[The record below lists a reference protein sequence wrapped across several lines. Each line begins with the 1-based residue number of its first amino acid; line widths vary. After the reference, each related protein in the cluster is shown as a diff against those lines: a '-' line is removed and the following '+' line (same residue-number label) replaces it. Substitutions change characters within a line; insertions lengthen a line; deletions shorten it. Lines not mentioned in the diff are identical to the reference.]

1 MLASIRKSEKMD
13 TFEILTI
20 SVASITALIL
30 VVQAGL
36 ALKSIKADHERRK
49 KQATF
54 EFVQKIRP
62 AWLEAKHALEE
73 RWGKE
78 PLTSK
83 ELEEIENDFHLMKT
97 VRGLLGL
104 LEHLSV
110 GMNSGVFDKDL
121 LYRMSGAQL
130 INIHKRLRSYIDK
143 IQQSHP
149 TAYTEYHELV
159 KDFEERKRVKP
170 TEQGNIVNS

>member
-1 MLASIRKSEKMD
+1 MD
-13 TFEILTI
+13 IFEILTI
-20 SVASITALIL
+20 TVGSITALIL
-30 VVQAGL
+30 VIQAGL

-62 AWLEAKHALEE
+62 AWLEARHALEE
-73 RWGKE
+73 RWGKD

-83 ELEEIENDFHLMKT
+83 ELEEIENDFHLMTT

-121 LYRMSGAQL
+121 LYRMSGTQL
-130 INIHKRLRSYIDK
+130 INIHKRLYLYIEK
-143 IQQSHP
+143 IQQTHP

-159 KDFEERKRVKP
+159 KEFEERKRIRP
-170 TEQGNIVNS
+170 TKKGNIINS